1 MLEGINWF
9 DAVVIALI
17 VLFGLR
23 GLANGII
30 KEIFGILGLIGGLIL
45 AVRYKAMAGAW
56 ISEKIYNLK
65 SATSVLS
72 GDSTELLA
80 GFLAILF
87 GTWIICLI
95 LGEIISKF
103 FKWSGLGFVDKLGGF
118 IFSSAKIFL
127 IFAVI
132 ATMIKGSALLNEQ
145 TKGFFSTSAVYPH
158 LVKVG
163 DWIMQMKDDPSVK
176 ENINAVQEKINE
188 AMSEPQYQI
197 SQSSDINSSLNVIPN
212 LDLSNELNLN
222 DNNETRSGI

>member
-127 IFAVI
+127 IFAVV

-158 LVKVG
+158 LVNV
-163 DWIMQMKDDPSVK
+163 VAY
-176 ENINAVQEKINE
+176 NISIVMPISTYRSPRHPILLKNWHIAVPVLLLIRLMLLQVRNRLRIPPAAIN
-188 AMSEPQYQI
+188 
-197 SQSSDINSSLNVIPN
+197 VVR
-212 LDLSNELNLN
+212 
-222 DNNETRSGI
+222 T